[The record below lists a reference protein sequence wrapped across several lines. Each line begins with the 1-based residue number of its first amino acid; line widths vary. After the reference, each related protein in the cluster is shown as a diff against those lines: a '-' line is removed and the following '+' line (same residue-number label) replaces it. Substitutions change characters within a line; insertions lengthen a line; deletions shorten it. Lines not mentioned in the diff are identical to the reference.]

1 MEQQPMTE
9 AMYYVLLALLRPL
22 HGYGLMQRISQLS
35 GGRRTMSPGTL
46 YGILSRLQRE
56 GLIRLEDQ
64 DARRKTYALTED
76 GKEALKT
83 EYARLCRLVEDGALL
98 KEEGL

>member
-35 GGRRTMSPGTL
+35 GGRLTMSPGTL

-64 DARRKTYALTED
+64 DARRKTYALTEE
-76 GKEALKT
+76 GKAALRT
-83 EYARLCRLVEDGALL
+83 EYARLYRLVEDGALL

>member
-35 GGRRTMSPGTL
+35 GGRLTMSPGTL

-83 EYARLCRLVEDGALL
+83 EYARLYRLVEDGALL

>member
-22 HGYGLMQRISQLS
+22 HGYGLMQRIRQLS
-35 GGRRTMSPGTL
+35 GGRMAMSPGTL

-56 GLIRLEDQ
+56 GLIRLEEQ
-64 DARRKTYALTED
+64 DARRKTYALTRE
-76 GKEALKT
+76 GKTALKA
-83 EYARLCRLVEDGALL
+83 EYDRLCRLVQDGAML
-98 KEEGL
+98 KEEEG

>member
-22 HGYGLMQRISQLS
+22 HGYGLMQRIGQLS
-35 GGRRTMSPGTL
+35 GGRLTMSPGTL

-56 GLIRLEDQ
+56 GLIRLEEQ
-64 DARRKTYALTED
+64 DARRKTYALTEE
-76 GKEALKT
+76 GTAALQA
-83 EYARLCRLVEDGALL
+83 EYARLCRLVEDGAML
-98 KEEGL
+98 KEVEE

>member
-35 GGRRTMSPGTL
+35 GGRLTMSPGTL

-83 EYARLCRLVEDGALL
+83 
-98 KEEGL
+98 